1 MKDCDGLNWVGV
13 SLLSVATLPEARD
26 GVDVASAI
34 DLVKKVLL
42 TTSTSLATV
51 SSTSGLWVGCVV
63 GAAQALKVLSASH
76 DPVPSRLWLS
86 DPPSCSSMISKS
98 SPSRLETSE
107 RLRSSRVE
115 GVCDDGED
123 IVEPAK
129 DAEEPELLGL
139 VELVAMLWAE
149 ERRWA
154 GRGLA
159 EESKGVDV
167 QESALLGKAKESTL

>member
-63 GAAQALKVLSASH
+63 GAAQALKVLSANH
-76 DPVPSRLWLS
+76 DPVPSRL
-86 DPPSCSSMISKS
+86 
-98 SPSRLETSE
+98 
-107 RLRSSRVE
+107 
-115 GVCDDGED
+115 
-123 IVEPAK
+123 
-129 DAEEPELLGL
+129 
-139 VELVAMLWAE
+139 
-149 ERRWA
+149 
-154 GRGLA
+154 
-159 EESKGVDV
+159 
-167 QESALLGKAKESTL
+167 